1 MGRASRTTVVTTLG
15 VVASLAALLLAGRLT
30 GGALRRAGEPASAAT
45 VERTSPQPPLV
56 RKVALSHPVD
66 GVAVADDGG
75 VWIVHHG
82 RLSRVDPRTL
92 LINAFVAERWQVTAV
107 AAGAGAV
114 WASAGRELLRVDP
127 RTAEVVARRAVPPGT
142 APVAAPG
149 VAAGVWAVCCGADRT
164 LGRPRLTRI
173 DPDSNRVV
181 ATIPLPGPADAVGAG
196 LVGVWVRSPG
206 GPIWEVDPARNRLAA
221 TVRVP
226 GGLGAGAGSVLVA
239 GGMVL
244 VADPSNGT
252 VHIVDADATGSPK
265 VSSTPPDGTWWATS
279 AGSSGPTA
287 TSGWWGS
294 AQTTP
299 GAGRST
305 RPPGRSARWRPGAT
319 RCGWGRRPGCSASTS
334 ARCLERQ
341 AYSPTEAWE
350 CTIFHAPSVRWRTN
364 VRRMSYCWPSA
375 RRKVGRSTTQPT
387 SPHSK
392 AWRSPGVMTFPARS
406 Q

>member
-45 VERTSPQPPLV
+45 VGRTSPQPPLV

-92 LINAFVAERWQVTAV
+92 GITAFVAERRPVTAV

-114 WASAGRELLRVDP
+114 WASAGRELLRIDP
-127 RTAEVVARRAVPPGT
+127 RTAEVVARLAVPSGT

-196 LVGVWVRSPG
+196 LAGVWVRSPG

-226 GGLGAGAGSVLVA
+226 GGLGAGPAASWSRGAWCWSPTRA
-239 GGMVL
+239 T
-244 VADPSNGT
+244 ARST
-252 VHIVDADATGSPK
+252 SSTRTATGSPK
-265 VSSTPPDGTWWATS
+265 VSSTPPDATWWPTS

-294 AQTTP
+294 ARTIP

-305 RPPGRSARWRPGAT
+305 RPQGRSARWRLGAT
-319 RCGWGRRPGCSASTS
+319 RCGWERRPGCSASTS
-334 ARCLERQ
+334 ARCPERQ
-341 AYSPTEAWE
+341 AY
-350 CTIFHAPSVRWRTN
+350 
-364 VRRMSYCWPSA
+364 
-375 RRKVGRSTTQPT
+375 
-387 SPHSK
+387 
-392 AWRSPGVMTFPARS
+392 PARS
-406 Q
+406 QWGRTSRLCCSGSVQNSSPSVPTKTAC